1 MDTSGLSLYVVP
13 DVDVVTGDVVKFLS
27 GGSTKKFED
36 GNPRLQLE
44 IELPAGNK
52 KIITINST
60 SLKQLQAK
68 YGYESEDW
76 VGKQAKVTIAQQAV
90 RGSMKKVIFL
100 SPCVRTRIA
109 FLATIKIGSEEG

>member
-100 SPCVRTRIA
+100 SPV
-109 FLATIKIGSEEG
+109 